1 MLIRILLAEDMRM
14 LRDALEALL
23 SLESDLDV
31 VVTVERG
38 DQIVPAAVEHR
49 VDVAVIDVNLP
60 GQDGLSAVEDLR
72 RRLPS
77 CRPLIL
83 TGIDH
88 VGLLRRALAL
98 QVPGYLLK
106 EAPPEELA
114 EAIRRVADGQRVID
128 PQLALSAWDAKDRPL
143 TEREREVLSVAAEG
157 ADVAEIAS
165 RLHLSAGTVRN
176 YLTSAVTKMSARNRV
191 DAIRIA
197 RESGWIL

>member
-1 MLIRILLAEDMRM
+1 MIRILLAEDMRM

-23 SLESDLDV
+23 GLESDLDV
-31 VVTVERG
+31 VATVERG
-38 DQIVPAAVEHR
+38 DLIVPAAVQHR

-60 GQDGLSAVEDLR
+60 GQDGLSAVEELR

-83 TGIDH
+83 TGMGH
-88 VGLLRRALAL
+88 AGLLRRALAL
-98 QVPGYLLK
+98 QVPGFLLK

-128 PQLALSAWDAKDRPL
+128 PQLALSAWDARGRPL

-157 ADVAEIAS
+157 ADVPEIAS